1 VVEVRAAALADIPAV
16 LAVWDRAR
24 SPAAVTPDTPE
35 ALERLLARDPQALLV
50 AELDGEV
57 VGALICGWDGWRGS
71 MYRLGVLPE
80 HRRRG
85 IGRTLVETG
94 HARLRA
100 LGAVRAGLQIAAGE
114 EAATALWSEAG
125 WAHDVTVARWARTF

>member
-1 VVEVRAAALADIPAV
+1 MVDVRAATTADIPAV

-35 ALERLLARDPQALLV
+35 ALERLLAHDPRSLLV
-50 AELDGEV
+50 AEIDGAV
-57 VGALICGWDGWRGS
+57 VGVLICGWDGWRGS

-80 HRRRG
+80 HRRAG
-85 IGRTLVETG
+85 IGRALVEAG

-100 LGAVRAGLQIAAGE
+100 LGAVRAGLQLADGE
-114 EAATALWSEAG
+114 EAATGLWTAAG
-125 WAHDVTVARWARTF
+125 WAHDRTVARWARTF